1 MEKKYIEIENGEK
14 LAYIE
19 QGSGH
24 DTLILIHGNF
34 SSSLHYSPLFER
46 LPKDFHV
53 LAPDLRGFGD
63 SSYKTRIKT
72 MKDFADDIKS
82 FMDVKGL
89 KSANIAGWS
98 LGGGV
103 ALEFAAAYPDMIKK
117 LILINSAS
125 HKGYPVF
132 KKDEKGQMKIGEI
145 YQSPEELGTDPVQVI
160 PLLMAQKNNDI
171 NTMSYVYGLTVYT
184 VNKPNESDM
193 KLWMTEALKQKN
205 LIDADWAL
213 ANFNM
218 SNQHNFYN
226 NGTNNIHD
234 VKCPILHTWG
244 KKDITVPEYM
254 VLENLKALEKQSKH
268 IVYENCGHSP
278 LTDVPDQLTKDILEF
293 IRS

>member
-1 MEKKYIEIENGEK
+1 MEKKTIKLNNGETY
-14 LAYIE
+14 AYVE
-19 QGSGH
+19 LGSGKEA
-24 DTLILIHGNF
+24 LILIHGNF

-46 LPKDFHV
+46 LPKDLHV
-53 LAPDLRGFGD
+53 LAPDMRGFGD
-63 SSYKTRIKT
+63 SSYHKRIKSL
-72 MKDFADDIKS
+72 KDLADDIKS
-82 FMDVKGL
+82 FMDEKGL
-89 KSANIAGWS
+89 KTANIAGWS

-103 ALEFAAAYPDMIKK
+103 ALEFAAAYPNMIKK

-171 NTMSYVYGLTVYT
+171 HTMSYVYDLTVYT

-193 KLWMTEALKQKN
+193 KLWMTEALKQKS

-226 NGTNNIHD
+226 QGMNNIHL
-234 VKCPILHTWG
+234 VKCPVLHTWG

-254 VLENLKALEKQSKH
+254 VLENVKALEKQSKH

-293 IRS
+293 IQS